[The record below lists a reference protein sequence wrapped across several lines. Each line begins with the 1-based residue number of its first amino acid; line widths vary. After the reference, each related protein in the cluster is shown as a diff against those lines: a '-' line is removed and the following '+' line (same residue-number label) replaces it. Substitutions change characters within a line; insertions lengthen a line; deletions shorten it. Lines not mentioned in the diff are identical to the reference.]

1 MNEFYWLTRLDGVC
15 VFMTVTLMI
24 SAVASALF
32 VVAYFIERP
41 DAGEEDMSNIPGK
54 MLKIFIPIFLLSAV
68 ARVFIPST
76 NEALMIWGIGG
87 TIDYIKGNE
96 KIKQI
101 PDKCIDALDMWVNRL
116 TEKEKEDEL

>member
-1 MNEFYWLTRLDGVC
+1 MNEFYWLTRLDGIC
-15 VFMTVTLMI
+15 VFMTVMLII
-24 SAVASALF
+24 SAIASVAFA
-32 VVAYFIERP
+32 VAYFLESM
-41 DAGEEDMSNIPGK
+41 EEDEEYMSNIPGK

-116 TEKEKEDEL
+116 TEKEKEDL

>member
-1 MNEFYWLTRLDGVC
+1 MNEFYWLTRLDGIRVVMTVMLIVSAVVSVVC
-15 VFMTVTLMI
+15 V
-24 SAVASALF
+24 
-32 VVAYFIERP
+32 VVYIVE
-41 DAGEEDMSNIPGK
+41 GLEEDEEYMSNILGK
-54 MLKIFIPIFLLSAV
+54 FLKIFIPMFLLSAV

-76 NEALMIWGIGG
+76 NEALMIWGVGG

-116 TEKEKEDEL
+116 TEKEKEDL

>member
-1 MNEFYWLTRLDGVC
+1 MNELYWLTRLDGVC
-15 VFMTVTLMI
+15 VFMTVMLI
-24 SAVASALF
+24 VSVIVSVVFAV
-32 VVAYFIERP
+32 VYFIEILEG
-41 DAGEEDMSNIPGK
+41 DEEYMGNTPGK
-54 MLKIFIPIFLLSAV
+54 MLKIFIPMLLLSAV

-87 TIDYIKGNE
+87 TIEYIKGNE

-116 TEKEKEDEL
+116 TEEEKEDL

>member
-1 MNEFYWLTRLDGVC
+1 MNEFYWLTRLDGIC
-15 VFMTVTLMI
+15 VFMNVMLII
-24 SAVASALF
+24 SAIAS
-32 VVAYFIERP
+32 VVFAVVYVLESM
-41 DAGEEDMSNIPGK
+41 EEDEEYMSNIPGK

-68 ARVFIPST
+68 TRVFIPST

-116 TEKEKEDEL
+116 TEKEKEDL

>member
-1 MNEFYWLTRLDGVC
+1 MNELYWLTRLDGIR
-15 VFMTVTLMI
+15 VFMNVMLIMGAI
-24 SAVASALF
+24 VSVVFA
-32 VVAYFIERP
+32 VAYFIESL
-41 DAGEEDMSNIPGK
+41 EEDEEYMSNKPGK

-116 TEKEKEDEL
+116 TEKEKEDL

>member
-1 MNEFYWLTRLDGVC
+1 MNEFYWLTRLDGVR
-15 VFMTVTLMI
+15 VFMTVMLMI
-24 SAVASALF
+24 SAIAS
-32 VVAYFIERP
+32 VVFAVVYFIESMAK
-41 DAGEEDMSNIPGK
+41 DEEYMSNIPGK

-76 NEALMIWGIGG
+76 NEALMIWGVGG

-116 TEKEKEDEL
+116 TEKEKEDL

>member
-1 MNEFYWLTRLDGVC
+1 MNEFYWLTRLDGICVC
-15 VFMTVTLMI
+15 MTVMLI
-24 SAVASALF
+24 VSAIFSVAFAVS
-32 VVAYFIERP
+32 YFLEILEG
-41 DAGEEDMSNIPGK
+41 DEEYMGNTSGK
-54 MLKIFIPIFLLSAV
+54 MLKIFIPMLLLSAV

-116 TEKEKEDEL
+116 TEKEKEDL

>member
-1 MNEFYWLTRLDGVC
+1 MNELYWLTRLDGVC
-15 VFMTVTLMI
+15 VFMTVMLIVSAII
-24 SAVASALF
+24 SVAFAVAYL
-32 VVAYFIERP
+32 IESL
-41 DAGEEDMSNIPGK
+41 EEDEEYMSKTPGK
-54 MLKIFIPIFLLSAV
+54 ILKIFIPMFLLSAV

-116 TEKEKEDEL
+116 TEEEKEDL

>member
-1 MNEFYWLTRLDGVC
+1 MNEFYWLTRLDGIC
-15 VFMTVTLMI
+15 VFMNVMLII
-24 SAVASALF
+24 SAIASVAFA
-32 VVAYFIERP
+32 VAYFLESM
-41 DAGEEDMSNIPGK
+41 GEDEEYMSNIPGK

-116 TEKEKEDEL
+116 TEKEKEDL

>member
-1 MNEFYWLTRLDGVC
+1 MAN
-15 VFMTVTLMI
+15 
-24 SAVASALF
+24 
-32 VVAYFIERP
+32 
-41 DAGEEDMSNIPGK
+41 
-54 MLKIFIPIFLLSAV
+54 IPIFLLSAV

-116 TEKEKEDEL
+116 TEKEKEDL

>member
-1 MNEFYWLTRLDGVC
+1 MNEFYWLTRLDGIC
-15 VFMTVTLMI
+15 VFMTVMLII
-24 SAVASALF
+24 STIASAAF
-32 VVAYFIERP
+32 FVAYFLESL
-41 DAGEEDMSNIPGK
+41 EEDEEYMSNIPGK

-116 TEKEKEDEL
+116 TEKEKEDL

>member
-1 MNEFYWLTRLDGVC
+1 MNEFYWLTRLDGIC
-15 VFMTVTLMI
+15 VFLFVLLII
-24 SAVASALF
+24 SAIASVAFA
-32 VVAYFIERP
+32 VAYFLESM
-41 DAGEEDMSNIPGK
+41 EEDEEYMSNIPGK

-116 TEKEKEDEL
+116 TEKEKEDL

>member
-1 MNEFYWLTRLDGVC
+1 MNEFYWLTRLDSIC
-15 VFMTVTLMI
+15 VFMTVMLII
-24 SAVASALF
+24 SAIASVVFA
-32 VVAYFIERP
+32 VAYFIEILEQ
-41 DAGEEDMSNIPGK
+41 DEEYMSKIPGK
-54 MLKIFIPIFLLSAV
+54 MLKIFISMFLLSAV

-96 KIKQI
+96 KMKQI

-116 TEKEKEDEL
+116 TEKEKEDL

>member
-1 MNEFYWLTRLDGVC
+1 MNEFYWLTRLDGIRVIMDVMLIIGAIASV
-15 VFMTVTLMI
+15 VF
-24 SAVASALF
+24 A
-32 VVAYFIERP
+32 VAYFIESLEK
-41 DAGEEDMSNIPGK
+41 DEEYVSNKPGK

-76 NEALMIWGIGG
+76 NEALMIWGVGG

-116 TEKEKEDEL
+116 TEKEKEDL

>member
-1 MNEFYWLTRLDGVC
+1 MNEFYWLTRLDGIC
-15 VFMTVTLMI
+15 VFMTAMLLVSAI
-24 SAVASALF
+24 VSVVFAVA
-32 VVAYFIERP
+32 YIIERL
-41 DAGEEDMSNIPGK
+41 EEDEEYMSNISGK
-54 MLKIFIPIFLLSAV
+54 MLKIFIPMFLLSAV

-116 TEKEKEDEL
+116 TEKEKEVL

>member
-1 MNEFYWLTRLDGVC
+1 MNEFYWLTRLDGIC
-15 VFMTVTLMI
+15 VFMTVMLII
-24 SAVASALF
+24 SAIASVAFA
-32 VVAYFIERP
+32 VAYFFESLKE
-41 DAGEEDMSNIPGK
+41 DEEYMSNIPGK

-116 TEKEKEDEL
+116 TEKEKEDL

>member
-1 MNEFYWLTRLDGVC
+1 MNEIYWLTRLDGIC
-15 VFMTVTLMI
+15 VFMTAMLII
-24 SAVASALF
+24 SAIAS
-32 VVAYFIERP
+32 VVFAVEYFIESM
-41 DAGEEDMSNIPGK
+41 EEDEECMSNIPGK
-54 MLKIFIPIFLLSAV
+54 MLKIFIPLFLLSAV

-116 TEKEKEDEL
+116 TEKEKEDL